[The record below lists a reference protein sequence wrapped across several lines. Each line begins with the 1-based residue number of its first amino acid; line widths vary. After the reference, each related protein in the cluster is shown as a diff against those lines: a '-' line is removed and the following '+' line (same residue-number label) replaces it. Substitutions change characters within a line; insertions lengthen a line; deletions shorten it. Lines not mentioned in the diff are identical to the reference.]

1 MRKLMRATSY
11 AYTSMN
17 LNSRCSIDA
26 SILAGS
32 HQSNDSIYPTRSPGI
47 AAHSSYAQPQ
57 HVFHTGAIKAIYSAI
72 DFSKDGIN
80 EVVIGR
86 DTGSLEVYGFDQQHQ
101 PALIFQ
107 ASLEESISSIDG
119 GFFTSPNVQVSHD
132 CTATSLL
139 CFVQCALSAAKR
151 YVTG

>member
-1 MRKLMRATSY
+1 MTAFDPPNPLALL
-11 AYTSMN
+11 YTVHTRN
-17 LNSRCSIDA
+17 LNMC
-26 SILAGS
+26 
-32 HQSNDSIYPTRSPGI
+32 
-47 AAHSSYAQPQ
+47 
-57 HVFHTGAIKAIYSAI
+57 FHTGAIKAIYSAI

-86 DTGSLEVYGFDQQHQ
+86 DTGSLEVYGFDQHHQ

-107 ASLEESISSIDG
+107 TSLEESISSIDG

-132 CTATSLL
+132 CTAAHLL
-139 CFVQCALSAAKR
+139 CVVQCALLASER

>member
-1 MRKLMRATSY
+1 MLAYLHVYTRAMT
-11 AYTSMN
+11 AYIPPDPLALLLTENMSN
-17 LNSRCSIDA
+17 LNMC
-26 SILAGS
+26 
-32 HQSNDSIYPTRSPGI
+32 
-47 AAHSSYAQPQ
+47 
-57 HVFHTGAIKAIYSAI
+57 FHTGAIKAIYSAI

-119 GFFTSPNVQVSHD
+119 GFFTSPNVQVSRD
-132 CTATSLL
+132 CTAANLL
-139 CFVQCALSAAKR
+139 VFVQCALSASER
-151 YVTG
+151 YVIG